1 MSNLRRANVVASLF
15 DAILADTAMLV
26 RTRQLLPA
34 LDWRQ
39 VEPSQIDRMIDRIT
53 AADIKVPRWLAQEL
67 LCAGHILSEGVLAS
81 DATEFACLS
90 GLNNPH
96 ISRET
101 LRDAAQ
107 DVMIPGFLD
116 RLPDK
121 LIAHLAVRFAEFGA
135 TETAARL
142 SLRTTSMSSAA
153 QRIIKPHVE
162 QYIASLP
169 GVRLRVCGSAST
181 QSLAAALVPAF
192 AADGLRALIS
202 EAEYGAFM
210 SELIRPMAGMD
221 ALVVLLDHD
230 YFMPQDWRKDTGCLN
245 SDLKDRAIVLAEAL
259 RSYCKEAAVPLIV
272 TTLPSAVSP
281 SAGYADRTHPT
292 GAARAC
298 AFINQIL
305 FEVSEGTPL
314 INVIDCDQAWSTV
327 APSSRYDHK
336 LWFYG
341 RIAYSDAATR
351 ELATAIA
358 SSWLARTKGPAKV
371 LALDFDNTLWRGVF
385 GDDGIA
391 RLQCGEDFPGSA
403 FRAFQRECLRLKSQG
418 MLLVGLSKN
427 NEDALNVFDTHPGML
442 LKRDDFVATAV
453 NWAPKPENIQKI
465 ASDLRI
471 GLDSVLFLDDSPHE
485 RTAMRRMC
493 PDVIVPELPADPAER
508 PSWLRS
514 LPHTWPLRVTE
525 EDANRTAFYAAEVK
539 ARELRA
545 SVASYDDYLAGLEQK
560 LTIAPLTPQTLPRV
574 AQLHLRT
581 NQFNLT
587 TERFGEAELSQF
599 LNHADRLAVTGT
611 VTDRFGDHGLVIA
624 ATLECGGPL
633 ATIRSFIMS
642 CRVIGREVERA
653 FLGDLLEILRSRG
666 IRQVTGIFK
675 PTAMNAVSS
684 KLYSDSGFTYE
695 ETVCGAERW
704 RYSMIE
710 GCTLPAS
717 RVLQISRSNS
727 W

>member
-314 INVIDCDQAWSTV
+314 INVID
-327 APSSRYDHK
+327 
-336 LWFYG
+336 
-341 RIAYSDAATR
+341 
-351 ELATAIA
+351 
-358 SSWLARTKGPAKV
+358 
-371 LALDFDNTLWRGVF
+371 
-385 GDDGIA
+385 
-391 RLQCGEDFPGSA
+391 
-403 FRAFQRECLRLKSQG
+403 
-418 MLLVGLSKN
+418 
-427 NEDALNVFDTHPGML
+427 
-442 LKRDDFVATAV
+442 
-453 NWAPKPENIQKI
+453 
-465 ASDLRI
+465 
-471 GLDSVLFLDDSPHE
+471 
-485 RTAMRRMC
+485 
-493 PDVIVPELPADPAER
+493 
-508 PSWLRS
+508 
-514 LPHTWPLRVTE
+514 
-525 EDANRTAFYAAEVK
+525 
-539 ARELRA
+539 
-545 SVASYDDYLAGLEQK
+545 
-560 LTIAPLTPQTLPRV
+560 
-574 AQLHLRT
+574 
-581 NQFNLT
+581 
-587 TERFGEAELSQF
+587 
-599 LNHADRLAVTGT
+599 
-611 VTDRFGDHGLVIA
+611 
-624 ATLECGGPL
+624 
-633 ATIRSFIMS
+633 
-642 CRVIGREVERA
+642 
-653 FLGDLLEILRSRG
+653 
-666 IRQVTGIFK
+666 
-675 PTAMNAVSS
+675 
-684 KLYSDSGFTYE
+684 
-695 ETVCGAERW
+695 
-704 RYSMIE
+704 
-710 GCTLPAS
+710 
-717 RVLQISRSNS
+717 
-727 W
+727 